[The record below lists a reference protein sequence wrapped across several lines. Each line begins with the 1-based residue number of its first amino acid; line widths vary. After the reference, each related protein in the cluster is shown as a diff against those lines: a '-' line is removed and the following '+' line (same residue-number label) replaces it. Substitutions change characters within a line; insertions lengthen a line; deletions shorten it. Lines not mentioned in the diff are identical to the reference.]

1 MTSSLDTLAATGLQT
16 EFYQLVQT
24 ALYHADGMW
33 GDATVDLYLRNL
45 PTSHGYMVAAG
56 IEDAVRAVQDL
67 RFSDE
72 DVTWLRE
79 QPMYAK
85 LGNTFFE
92 SLRHFKFQGDIWAVP
107 EGTPVFPLAP
117 IMRITAPLPQVGLFE
132 MLTHRQSA
140 VHLLWPRML
149 RECMQLQAA
158 GRSWTLGL
166 EGYQVVDS
174 QRRPPEPPTSA
185 DVQARRTPWRP
196 APTIYR
202 SSASSPIP
210 LYQLLPTSI
219 TAKDKPT
226 RTTPYTTPQ
235 RIYLT
240 LNPSQNIVHH
250 YEWLKHLTTTKQN
263 RMVLK
268 NVQYQDVAEAYPE
281 LPASTTPV
289 VKTGERYWWIPL

>member
-1 MTSSLDTLAATGLQT
+1 MHHSDTTKPSAKTSTKPSTKPFAKCVPESEWATHLQQPVYLLNERRMVMPTQDKVLKRIKRDNSVVMYGRPVSSGYFVQVYSAGSRRYTITQTLPPLLEAL
-16 EFYQLVQT
+16 LVQRGSKGVGVHVRT
-24 ALYHADGMW
+24 A
-33 GDATVDLYLRNL
+33 TRTS
-45 PTSHGYMVAAG
+45 PT
-56 IEDAVRAVQDL
+56 
-67 RFSDE
+67 
-72 DVTWLRE
+72 
-79 QPMYAK
+79 P
-85 LGNTFFE
+85 
-92 SLRHFKFQGDIWAVP
+92 
-107 EGTPVFPLAP
+107 TPTKEAS
-117 IMRITAPLPQVGLFE
+117 
-132 MLTHRQSA
+132 SA
-140 VHLLWPRML
+140 EPSYRLIR
-149 RECMQLQAA
+149 
-158 GRSWTLGL
+158 
-166 EGYQVVDS
+166 VDS
-174 QRRPPEPPTSA
+174 VSSSSA
-185 DVQARRTPWRP
+185 SSA
-196 APTIYR
+196 